1 MPSIQGFD
9 PAMLWTAAIVVIGLG
24 ALFIEYDKI
33 RTIFRNRKKERQE
46 EEQTHDNGF
55 RQQLTEDIAT
65 KVMEKLEPR
74 LSGIESKL
82 ENDKNR
88 LDNHEDTIST
98 IKKSNKL
105 ITDGLEV
112 TCNALMAV
120 LDHELHNGNAD
131 QMQKA
136 RDDLQHY
143 TNGLISKVSQT

>member
-1 MPSIQGFD
+1 MPNIQGFD
-9 PAMLWTAAIVVIGLG
+9 PAMLWTAAIVFIGLG

-33 RTIFRNRKKERQE
+33 RQIFRNRKKERQE

>member
-1 MPSIQGFD
+1 MPTIQGFD
-9 PAMLWTAAIVVIGLG
+9 PSMLWTAAIVVIGLG

-55 RQQLTEDIAT
+55 RNQLTEDIAT

-74 LSGIESKL
+74 LSSIESKL

-88 LDNHEDTIST
+88 LDNHEDAITTIR
-98 IKKSNKL
+98 KSNEV

-120 LDHELHNGNAD
+120 LDHELHNGNSD

-143 TNGLISKVSQT
+143 TNGLIGRVS

>member
-1 MPSIQGFD
+1 MPTIQGFD
-9 PAMLWTAAIVVIGLG
+9 PTMLWTAAIVIIGLG

-88 LDNHEDTIST
+88 LDNHEQTIST
-98 IKKSNKL
+98 ISKANDVIK
-105 ITDGLEV
+105 DGLEV
-112 TCNALMAV
+112 ACKALTSV
-120 LDHELHNGNAD
+120 LDHELHNGNSD

-136 RDDLQHY
+136 RDDLQTY
-143 TNGLISKVSQT
+143 TNGLIGRVT

>member
-1 MPSIQGFD
+1 MQSIQGFT
-9 PAMLWTAAIVVIGLG
+9 PEMLWTTIIVVVGLG

-33 RTIFRNRKKERQE
+33 RTIFKNRKKERQE

-98 IKKSNKL
+98 IKKSNEV
-105 ITDGLEV
+105 IAGGLEV
-112 TCNALMAV
+112 TCNALVAV
-120 LDHELHNGNAD
+120 LDHELHNGNSD

-143 TNGLISKVSQT
+143 TNSLIGRVSQS

>member
-1 MPSIQGFD
+1 MPNIQGFD

-33 RTIFRNRKKERQE
+33 RQIFRNRKKERQE
-46 EEQTHDNGF
+46 DEQTHDNGF
-55 RQQLTEDIAT
+55 RQQLTEDIAM

-88 LDNHEDTIST
+88 LNNHEDTIST

>member
-1 MPSIQGFD
+1 MPNIQGFD

>member
-1 MPSIQGFD
+1 
-9 PAMLWTAAIVVIGLG
+9 MLWTTIIVVVGLG

-33 RTIFRNRKKERQE
+33 RTIFKNRKKERQE

-74 LSGIESKL
+74 LSSIESKL

-88 LDNHEDTIST
+88 LDNHEDAIST
-98 IKKSNKL
+98 IKKSNEV
-105 ITDGLEV
+105 IAGGLEV
-112 TCNALMAV
+112 TCNALVAV
-120 LDHELHNGNAD
+120 LDHELHNGNSD

-143 TNGLISKVSQT
+143 TNSLIGRVSQS

>member
-1 MPSIQGFD
+1 MQSIQGFT
-9 PAMLWTAAIVVIGLG
+9 PEMLWTTIIVVVGLG

-33 RTIFRNRKKERQE
+33 RTIFKNRKKERQE

-65 KVMEKLEPR
+65 KVMEKLERR
-74 LSGIESKL
+74 LSSIESKL

-88 LDNHEDTIST
+88 LDNHEDAIST
-98 IKKSNKL
+98 IKKSNEV
-105 ITDGLEV
+105 IAGGLEV
-112 TCNALMAV
+112 TCNALVAV
-120 LDHELHNGNAD
+120 LDHELHNGNSD

-143 TNGLISKVSQT
+143 TNSLIGRVSQS

>member
-1 MPSIQGFD
+1 MQSIQGFT
-9 PAMLWTAAIVVIGLG
+9 PEMLWTTIIVVVGLG

-33 RTIFRNRKKERQE
+33 RTIFKNRKKERQE

-74 LSGIESKL
+74 LSSIESKL

-88 LDNHEDTIST
+88 LDNHEDAIST
-98 IKKSNKL
+98 IKKSNEV
-105 ITDGLEV
+105 IAGGLEV
-112 TCNALMAV
+112 TCNALVAV
-120 LDHELHNGNAD
+120 LDHELHNGNSD

-143 TNGLISKVSQT
+143 TNSLIGRVSQS

>member
-1 MPSIQGFD
+1 MPNIQGFD

-82 ENDKNR
+82 ETDKSR
-88 LDNHEDTIST
+88 LDNHENTITT
-98 IKKSNKL
+98 IRKSNEV
-105 ITDGLEV
+105 ITAGLEV
-112 TCNALMAV
+112 ACNALTAV

-143 TNGLISKVSQT
+143 TNGLIGKVS

>member
-1 MPSIQGFD
+1 MPTIQGFD
-9 PAMLWTAAIVVIGLG
+9 PSMLWTAAIVVIGLG

-55 RQQLTEDIAT
+55 RNQLTEDIAT

-74 LSGIESKL
+74 LSSIESKL

-88 LDNHEDTIST
+88 LDNHEDAITTIRKT
-98 IKKSNKL
+98 NEV
-105 ITDGLEV
+105 ITGGLEV

-120 LDHELHNGNAD
+120 LDHELHNGNSD

-143 TNGLISKVSQT
+143 TNGLIGRVS

>member
-9 PAMLWTAAIVVIGLG
+9 PTMLWTAAIVVIGLG

-55 RQQLTEDIAT
+55 RNQLTEDIAT

-74 LSGIESKL
+74 LSSIESKL

-88 LDNHEDTIST
+88 LDNHEDAITTIR
-98 IKKSNKL
+98 KSNEV
-105 ITDGLEV
+105 ITGGLEV

-120 LDHELHNGNAD
+120 LDHELHNGNSD

-143 TNGLISKVSQT
+143 TNGLIGKVS

>member
-1 MPSIQGFD
+1 MPNIQGFD
-9 PAMLWTAAIVVIGLG
+9 PTMLWTAAIVVIGLG

-55 RQQLTEDIAT
+55 REQLTEDIAT

-82 ENDKNR
+82 KNDKSR
-88 LDNHEDTIST
+88 LDNHEQTIST
-98 IKKSNKL
+98 ITKSNDVIKG
-105 ITDGLEV
+105 GLEV
-112 TCNALMAV
+112 ACNALAAV
-120 LDHELHNGNAD
+120 LDHELHNGNSD

-143 TNGLISKVSQT
+143 TNSLIGRVI

>member
-9 PAMLWTAAIVVIGLG
+9 PTMLWTAAIVVIGLG

-55 RQQLTEDIAT
+55 QNQLTEDIAT

-74 LSGIESKL
+74 LSSIESKL

-88 LDNHEDTIST
+88 LDNHEDAITTIR
-98 IKKSNKL
+98 KSNEV
-105 ITDGLEV
+105 ITGGLEV

-120 LDHELHNGNAD
+120 LDHELHNGNSD
-131 QMQKA
+131 QMQRA
-136 RDDLQHY
+136 RDALQTY
-143 TNGLISKVSQT
+143 TNSLIGLV